1 MANLPRRPL
10 LVVDSSAIAAILF
23 AEQGAEDVV
32 RRLDG
37 AALAAPEWLAV
48 ELANVCVK
56 KMRLRPRDQRAL
68 MEAYGDLMHLSIAF
82 HTIVPADVL
91 PLAHGARLS
100 FYDACYLWLARRL
113 DAALVT
119 LDARLAAAANP

>member
-1 MANLPRRPL
+1 MAFPPTRPRI
-10 LVVDSSAIAAILF
+10 VVDSSAIAAILY
-23 AEQGAEDVV
+23 AEPRADEVAQRLEGAV
-32 RRLDG
+32 
-37 AALAAPEWLAV
+37 LAAPQWLAV

-56 KMRLRPRDQRAL
+56 KMRLRPQDQGRL
-68 MEAYGDLMHLSIAF
+68 MEAYGDLASLDIEMHP
-82 HTIVPADVL
+82 VRPADVL
-91 PLAHGARLS
+91 RLAHATRLS

>member
-1 MANLPRRPL
+1 MTNPPDRPL

-23 AEQGAEDVV
+23 AEQGAEDVP

-37 AALAAPEWLAV
+37 AALAAPQWLAV

-56 KMRLRPRDQRAL
+56 KMRLRPRDQGAL
-68 MEAYGDLMHLSIAF
+68 MEAYGDLGQLGISF
-82 HTIVPADVL
+82 HPIVPADVML
-91 PLAHGARLS
+91 LAHASRLS

-113 DAALVT
+113 E
-119 LDARLAAAANP
+119 RHPC